1 MDCSFSLL
9 LSFVEIVVIICASGD
24 AVRKLMLAAHRLGM
38 TDGSYAFFNIVLFD
52 SSYFGDTG
60 WARGDGNDEE
70 AKAAY
75 RALMTFTL
83 HKNKSEVFDDF
94 ALHVKD
100 LAKSEF
106 NFSYDEINEEVNSF
120 VGAFHD
126 AVLMYAIALN
136 ETLEDP
142 DADPRDGALL
152 TSRMWNRTFEG
163 ISGEISIDENGDRDS
178 DYSLLEMTDIENGT
192 FEVSII
198 NIIDLY
204 RP

>member
-1 MDCSFSLL
+1 MNVTNQDFDEFVDNLDYADLL
-9 LSFVEIVVIICASGD
+9 QRTVTRYARVVIICASGD

-60 WARGDGNDEE
+60 WARGDGDDEE

-106 NFSYDEINEEVNSF
+106 NFSYDEINEEVRTMAGYSYN
-120 VGAFHD
+120 AF
-126 AVLMYAIALN
+126 
-136 ETLEDP
+136 
-142 DADPRDGALL
+142 
-152 TSRMWNRTFEG
+152 F
-163 ISGEISIDENGDRDS
+163 
-178 DYSLLEMTDIENGT
+178 
-192 FEVSII
+192 
-198 NIIDLY
+198 
-204 RP
+204 